1 MQTRRDFLKLSLAT
15 TTVLSMSSFLKADE
29 EFDDYKALVV
39 IYQSGGND
47 SLNMFIPCGDDE
59 NKGYATY
66 EKIRE
71 NLKVENNE
79 LTLPLDDKSEL
90 DLSSSNPYDI
100 DGDLANAYLGGF
112 YKHNGLDIATNAL
125 MPELAH
131 LINQQKVAIV
141 ANCGNLIEP
150 ATKEEFENKTK
161 QLPPFLF
168 AHNHQTK
175 LVMNGE
181 ASKLDFS
188 GWAGRL
194 YDRWKDIN
202 GGDIY
207 GMNIAIKRSE
217 HLFYGNLTTPL
228 VIDSRGPSSYKRIA
242 RNLYDNFLNTQE
254 NDKFLRYYNEI
265 KKHSFKMQD
274 TLVDDWENNSPVFSS
289 TNAYKGELFSY
300 PSDDMLDQKNGT
312 SKADTSMLRDLNA
325 VAKLAYIG
333 KNRGLKREIFFVY
346 DGGYDTHSNQKNQH
360 SRKLR
365 GLSLGLG
372 DFYKALKEMGMENN
386 VTVFN
391 ISDFGRSSGDNGD
404 GSDHAWG
411 GSYFVLG
418 GSVKGG
424 LYGKMPDLRLGSKDD
439 LTKKGRLIP
448 TTSMSQHY
456 ATILKWFGVDEELM
470 DYILPELKNFS
481 QKNLGFMI

>member
-1 MQTRRDFLKLSLAT
+1 
-15 TTVLSMSSFLKADE
+15 
-29 EFDDYKALVV
+29 
-39 IYQSGGND
+39 
-47 SLNMFIPCGDDE
+47 
-59 NKGYATY
+59 
-66 EKIRE
+66 
-71 NLKVENNE
+71 
-79 LTLPLDDKSEL
+79 
-90 DLSSSNPYDI
+90 
-100 DGDLANAYLGGF
+100 
-112 YKHNGLDIATNAL
+112 
-125 MPELAH
+125 
-131 LINQQKVAIV
+131 
-141 ANCGNLIEP
+141 
-150 ATKEEFENKTK
+150 
-161 QLPPFLF
+161 
-168 AHNHQTK
+168 
-175 LVMNGE
+175 
-181 ASKLDFS
+181 
-188 GWAGRL
+188 
-194 YDRWKDIN
+194 
-202 GGDIY
+202 
-207 GMNIAIKRSE
+207 MNIAIKRSE

-228 VIDSRGPSSYKRIA
+228 VIDSRGPSSYKRIV

-265 KKHSFKMQD
+265 KKHSFEMQD
-274 TLVDDWENNSPVFSS
+274 TLVDDWENNSPIFSS
-289 TNAYKGELFSY
+289 TNAYNGELFSY

-424 LYGKMPDLRLGSKDD
+424 LYGEMPDLRLGSKDD